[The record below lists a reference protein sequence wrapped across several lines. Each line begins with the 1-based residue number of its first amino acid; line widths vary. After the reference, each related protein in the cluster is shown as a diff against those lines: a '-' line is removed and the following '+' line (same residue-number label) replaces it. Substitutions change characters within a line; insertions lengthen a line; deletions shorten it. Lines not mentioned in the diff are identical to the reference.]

1 MALSE
6 LRIDLGAISWNLARI
21 REKVGPHRKVVAM
34 VKADA
39 YGHGAVE
46 VARHLTSLGV
56 ARLGVALTEEAI
68 RLRQAGIGCPIWVLQ
83 PCHRHD
89 LEPYQRYDLEATLQG
104 GEDVSLLADSALP
117 FHIMVD
123 SGMGREGLP
132 LTDLPALVDALRGKA
147 LQPLSLGTH
156 FAAADNPASGH
167 AERQWREF
175 SQALA
180 GLTLPAACF
189 YHAANSAAILNLP
202 QSHADAVRPGILLYG
217 QYQGAGSS
225 WQKPAM
231 SLWARLALV
240 KRLPAGHGVGYGP
253 VYSTAKETHIGIL
266 SVGYG
271 DGYLRSVPG
280 PRWISWQERR
290 FPVVGRV
297 SMDQITA
304 DLGDHPPPPG
314 VWCSVLSP
322 EQIRQEADAL
332 GTIAYERCCQL
343 GLRATKVYRKEEPC
357 C

>member
-6 LRIDLGAISWNLARI
+6 LRIDLGAITWNLERI
-21 REKVGPHRKVVAM
+21 REMIGRHRAVVAM

-46 VARHLTSLGV
+46 VARHLTRLGV
-56 ARLGVALTEEAI
+56 TRLGVALTEEAC
-68 RLRQAGIGCPIWVLQ
+68 RLRKAGISCPIWVLQ

-89 LEPYQRYDLEATLQG
+89 PEAYQRYGLEATLQG
-104 GEDVSLLADSALP
+104 PEDVDLLSGNALP

-132 LTDLPALVDALRGKA
+132 LAELPALLNALRGKT
-147 LQPLSLGTH
+147 LPPLSLGTH
-156 FAAADNPASGH
+156 FAAADTPASGTA
-167 AERQWREF
+167 AEQWRNF
-175 SQALA
+175 SQTLTSV
-180 GLTLPAACF
+180 TLPEGCF
-189 YHAANSAAILNLP
+189 IHAANSAAILNLP

-253 VYSTAKETHIGIL
+253 LYTTARETHIGIL

-271 DGYLRSVPG
+271 DGYLRSVPE
-280 PRWISWQERR
+280 PRWISWQERH

-297 SMDQITA
+297 SMDQITV
-304 DLGDHPPPPG
+304 DLGDQPPPPG
-314 VWCSVLSP
+314 AWCQVLSP
-322 EQIRQEADAL
+322 QQIRLEAEAL
-332 GTIAYERCCQL
+332 GTITYERCCQL
-343 GLRATKVYRKEEPC
+343 GLRAARVYRRE
-357 C
+357 